1 MRVILS
7 RNKYQGAAMR
17 RFIPLFILFILL
29 AGCGQKSL
37 PDTVQYL
44 TPLPRQTVQ
53 VDDVQLAYRIFG
65 EGPPLLMI
73 MGYAGTM
80 DIWDAALIREL
91 SKEHTV
97 IIFDNRGM
105 GGSGKGTEEITIK
118 RMAADSA
125 GLLRVL
131 GYDQAGVFGWSMGG
145 LIAQEM
151 ALNYPGRAA
160 KLVLLGTSCA
170 ARPVAEI
177 THRLLK
183 MDIKELMTHIFPPG
197 WVEKYPDALAR
208 LPRQAGPAD
217 PAVIK
222 AQADAM
228 IEWDGCCNRLPNL
241 DQPMLIITG
250 LDDDILPEPLAVQ
263 ISNEIKGSW
272 LVRYKNATH
281 WLMYQDP
288 VGLGCTVNNFLKV
301 KQNLFVH

>member
-1 MRVILS
+1 
-7 RNKYQGAAMR
+7 MR
-17 RFIPLFILFILL
+17 RLISFFILFVLL

-37 PDTVQYL
+37 PDSVQYL
-44 TPLPRQTVQ
+44 TPLPKQVVQ

-73 MGYAGTM
+73 MGYGGTM
-80 DIWDAALIREL
+80 DLWDAAMIREL
-91 SKEHTV
+91 SREHTV

-105 GGSGKGTEEITIK
+105 GGSGKGTEEISIK

-131 GYDQAGVFGWSMGG
+131 GYEQADVFGWSMGG

-151 ALNYPGRAA
+151 TLNYPDKVI

-170 ARPVAEI
+170 AQPVEEV

-183 MDIKELMTHIFPPG
+183 MDIQELLSHFFPKG
-197 WVEKYPDALAR
+197 WVEKNPDALAK

-217 PAVIK
+217 PAVIR

-228 IEWDGCCNRLPNL
+228 IEWEGCCSRLSYLEKPT
-241 DQPMLIITG
+241 LIISG
-250 LDDDILPEPLAVQ
+250 LEDDILPEQLSVQ
-263 ISNEIKGSW
+263 ISEQVGGSW

-288 VGLGCTVNNFLKV
+288 EGLGSTVNNFLKV